1 MQHRIGTGRVVRLGI
16 CLLIPLAVLAAV
28 ALTGGTLA
36 RHTPTARAAAST
48 KSSSFCSRL
57 GKNIQASAGAQMY
70 CFGSQVNGPAKAAR
84 RITSSGSSGS
94 NVNAATPQEDVTP
107 AGLQAFGQSEE
118 SVASAGPYVVEAW
131 NDSTGFFAPC
141 GSPMN
146 KEELT
151 GFGFSTDG
159 GKTFTDLG
167 GLPNNNCATSLYEGD
182 PSVQAYT
189 VGGSTYFYISSI
201 FIPFNVPENALA
213 MAACKVTGSGST
225 ATLGCSQ
232 PIVVAISSDCFSS
245 GGVIFF
251 CSFLDKDFM
260 SIDAARGRLYM
271 SYTEFGTSFP
281 NFNGVIEL
289 AACDLSNPGSPT
301 CHNGGDGSIIPPG
314 APATAPYF
322 VVAPGDPAGCENEGA
337 YPAVDP
343 ATGDVYV
350 AYEHNWGT
358 GLFGCFP
365 GPAGPIQT
373 VLNHV
378 PASCLPLTGT
388 SPCSGPDKTAA
399 VNITSMQAAFIPG
412 YNRFPMN
419 DFPRVAVSDPAGTV
433 SMVWND
439 ARFHPSGDIL
449 LQSFNLTSLSTV
461 QAAPVRVNS
470 SVGGWHMLPAVSTDG
485 SGTLNISFYGRSAP
499 STAVTNVF
507 AALRV
512 DPRTSATPKSNTLIT
527 TVASDWNAV
536 SSDIVPNFGD
546 YTDNFVLVT
555 TGRRTTSTLFV
566 AWADG
571 RIGEPQPFEANMG
584 TG

>member
-1 MQHRIGTGRVVRLGI
+1 MQHRIGTGRVVRLGM

-28 ALTGGTLA
+28 ALTGGTLV
-36 RHTPTARAAAST
+36 RHTPSARAAAST
-48 KSSSFCSRL
+48 KNNSFCSNL
-57 GKNIQASAGAQMY
+57 GKSIQASAGAQMY
-70 CFGSQVNGPAKAAR
+70 CFGPQVNGPAK
-84 RITSSGSSGS
+84 TSRVRVTISGKGSGS

-107 AGLQAFGQSEE
+107 SGVQAFGQSEE
-118 SVASAGPYVVEAW
+118 SIASAGPYVVEAW
-131 NDSTGFFAPC
+131 NDTTGFFAPC

-146 KEELT
+146 KEEGT

-167 GLPNNNCATSLYEGD
+167 GLPNNNCTTSRYEGD

-213 MAACKVTGSGST
+213 MTACKVTGSGST
-225 ATLGCSQ
+225 ATLDCGQ
-232 PIVVAISSDCFSS
+232 PIVVAISSDCFIDFS
-245 GGVIFF
+245 F
-251 CSFLDKDFM
+251 CSFLDKEFL
-260 SIDAARGRLYM
+260 SLDAARGRLYM
-271 SYTEFGTSFP
+271 SYTEFGTNVF

-289 AACDLSNPGSPT
+289 AMCDLSNPASPT
-301 CHNGGDGSIIPPG
+301 CSNGGNGSITGAG
-314 APATAPYF
+314 APAAPYF
-322 VVAPGDPAGCENEGA
+322 VVAPGDPNFCENEGA

-343 ATGDVYV
+343 ATGSVYV
-350 AYEHNWGT
+350 AYEHNWFT
-358 GLFGCFP
+358 GLIFNCGP
-365 GPAGPIQT
+365 GEPTQD
-373 VLNHV
+373 VMNFV
-378 PASCLPLTGT
+378 PFSCLTLTAT
-388 SPCSGPDKTAA
+388 SPCAGPAATQA
-399 VNITSMQAAFIPG
+399 VNITSMEAAFIPG

-419 DFPRVAVSDPAGTV
+419 DFPRVAVSDPGGTV

-439 ARFHPSGDIL
+439 ARLHPAGDIL
-449 LQSFNLTSLSTV
+449 LQSFNLTSLATV

-470 SVGGWHMLPAVSTDG
+470 SAGGWHMLPAVSTDG

-512 DPRTSATPKSNTLIT
+512 DPRTSATPRSNTLIT

-536 SSDIVPNFGD
+536 SSDIIPNFGD
-546 YTDNFVLVT
+546 YTDNYVLVT
-555 TGRRTTSTLFV
+555 SGRRTTSTLFV